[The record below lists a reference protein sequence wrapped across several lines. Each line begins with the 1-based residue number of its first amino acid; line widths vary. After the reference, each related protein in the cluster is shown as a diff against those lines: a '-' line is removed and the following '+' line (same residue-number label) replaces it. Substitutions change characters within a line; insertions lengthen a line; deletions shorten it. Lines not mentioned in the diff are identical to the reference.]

1 MEGGRQPSV
10 PPKIGNLGAVAICI
24 KPGGKKKAATSTLH
38 TLKRLKLR
46 NMKYQLNLNQ
56 NFICICCMYD

>member
-24 KPGGKKKAATSTLH
+24 KPGSKKKKSSDQHTAHSEAIETKKYEIPTELKSKLH
-38 TLKRLKLR
+38 LHML
-46 NMKYQLNLNQ
+46 YV
-56 NFICICCMYD
+56 